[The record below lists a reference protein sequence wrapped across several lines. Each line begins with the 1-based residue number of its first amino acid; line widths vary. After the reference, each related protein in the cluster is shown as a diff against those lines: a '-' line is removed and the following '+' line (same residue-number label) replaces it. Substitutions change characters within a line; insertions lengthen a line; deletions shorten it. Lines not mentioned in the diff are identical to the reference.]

1 MSWEKVLKQPEL
13 QQPPMEEP
21 PMEEPMVDPTT
32 GLPIDPMA
40 QQAGMA
46 VPPQTPANPNPTG
59 EEEFPVD
66 PEIED
71 DAKLNKWFST
81 LKQAGQA
88 MTQAEYN
95 AKYQTPNLA
104 AVDPNK
110 KKQEAEAAALRE
122 KLAGEA
128 RAKQASQRIQAD
140 FQRRAKAGA
149 KAAAKANRKPLVTSV
164 PQGTINPDAPLEA
177 AGRAV
182 LSGGKRILGG
192 GKQLASG
199 AMAAGADSATGREI
213 VQGAKNIKQGL
224 KEEKD
229 TLMGAG
235 KNVLDAGK
243 KVFQTGQQAIA
254 NPKGAVR
261 EAKKNLRAMGDETKE
276 SWKDAVKRRNE
287 RVYGGY
293 ENPQQQKEAEEK
305 ERIAERQKKI
315 AERVKFRQEQQAIG
329 ANKPRQYTDPETG
342 EVKDMER
349 GYADTAIEESD
360 VSDEDE
366 IKFQTFKDAFMRENV
381 NPTQYRT
388 QQGYRT
394 KINNILR
401 DRYKLGVP
409 DNLPK
414 EMIAEL
420 LDALEQPTATGE
432 KVEPRLLTEKER
444 VEAFK
449 RQKEG
454 RGLTSAYLAGRED
467 EVEDKDE
474 EKKMDLQKQDRRDDP
489 ALWESW
495 DGGLGDY

>member
-1 MSWEKVLKQPEL
+1 MNWEKVLKQPEL
-13 QQPPMEEP
+13 QQPPMEQP

-32 GLPIDPMA
+32 GLPLDPMA

-46 VPPQTPANPNPTG
+46 VPPQTPTNPNPTG

-66 PEIED
+66 PEVED

-81 LKQAGQA
+81 IVKQ
-88 MTQAEYN
+88 TR
-95 AKYQTPNLA
+95 QTTLSEFQPPQP
-104 AVDPNK
+104 DPNK
-110 KKQEAEAAALRE
+110 KKEQDRLLAQRNAQMQQAL
-122 KLAGEA
+122 G
-128 RAKQASQRIQAD
+128 QAS
-140 FQRRAKAGA
+140 
-149 KAAAKANRKPLVTSV
+149 ANRGQQAQRAVGASL
-164 PQGTINPDAPLEA
+164 PQGRMGQAI
-177 AGRAV
+177 
-182 LSGGKRILGG
+182 
-192 GKQLASG
+192 QLASG
-199 AMAAGADSATGREI
+199 AKAAVADTATGREL

-229 TLMGAG
+229 TLMEAG

>member
-1 MSWEKVLKQPEL
+1 MNWEQVLKQPEL
-13 QQPPMEEP
+13 EQPPIEEP

-32 GLPIDPMA
+32 GLPLDPMA

-46 VPPQTPANPNPTG
+46 VPPQTSTNPNPTG

-66 PEIED
+66 PEVED
-71 DAKLNKWFST
+71 DAKLNKWFSNIV
-81 LKQAGQA
+81 KQ
-88 MTQAEYN
+88 TNPYN
-95 AKYQTPNLA
+95 QPTVNPA

-140 FQRRAKAGA
+140 FQRRAKAAA

-164 PQGTINPDAPLEA
+164 PQGTLNPDAPLEA
-177 AGRAV
+177 AVAT
-182 LSGGKRILGG
+182 GKKVLGG
-192 GKQLASG
+192 AQQLASG
-199 AMAAGADSATGREI
+199 AIAAGADSATGREL

-315 AERVKFRQEQQAIG
+315 ADRVKFRQEQQASG
-329 ANKPRQYTDPETG
+329 ANRPRQYTDPETG

-349 GYADTAIEESD
+349 GYADTAIEEYD
-360 VSDEDE
+360 VSSGNE
-366 IKFQTFKDAFMRENV
+366 IMFQNIKDAFMRENV
-381 NPTQYRT
+381 NPTQYKT

-401 DRYKLGVP
+401 DRYNIEGFEK
-409 DNLPK
+409 LPK
-414 EMIAEL
+414 EGITEVLA
-420 LDALEQPTATGE
+420 ALEQPTRIGE
-432 KVEPRLLTEKER
+432 KVEPRLLTEEER

-449 RQKEG
+449 RQRQG
-454 RGLTSAYLAGRED
+454 GSLTSSFLTGE
-467 EVEDKDE
+467 EDK

-495 DGGLGDY
+495 DGGLVDY

>member
-1 MSWEKVLKQPEL
+1 MRALTIICL
-13 QQPPMEEP
+13 R
-21 PMEEPMVDPTT
+21 
-32 GLPIDPMA
+32 PIEIA
-40 QQAGMA
+40 LA
-46 VPPQTPANPNPTG
+46 
-59 EEEFPVD
+59 FPVD
-66 PEIED
+66 PEVED

-81 LKQAGQA
+81 IVKQ
-88 MTQAEYN
+88 TNPYN
-95 AKYQTPNLA
+95 QPTVNPATP
-104 AVDPNK
+104 DPNK
-110 KKQEAEAAALRE
+110 KKEQAEAAALRE

-149 KAAAKANRKPLVTSV
+149 KANRKPLVTSV

-182 LSGGKRILGG
+182 LSGGKKILGG

-199 AMAAGADSATGREI
+199 AMAAGADTATSREL

-229 TLMGAG
+229 TLIGAG

-261 EAKKNLRAMGDETKE
+261 EAKKNLRAMGAETKE

-329 ANKPRQYTDPETG
+329 ANKPRQYTDPETS

-349 GYADTAIEESD
+349 GYADTAIEEYD
-360 VSDEDE
+360 VSDEGE

-381 NPTQYRT
+381 SPMKYKNE
-388 QQGYRT
+388 QGYRT

-401 DRYKLGVP
+401 DRYKLDVS

-414 EMIAEL
+414 EMIAEI
-420 LDALEQPTATGE
+420 LDDLEQPTLRGE
-432 KVEPRLLTEKER
+432 KVEPRLLTEEER

-454 RGLTSAYLAGRED
+454 RGLTGAYLAGRED

-495 DGGLGDY
+495 DGGLI